1 MKLREEAF
9 GDDKPIRFQV
19 LRSVLAETYLAIV
32 ENIEAENAS
41 SGRSDFI
48 RYPRNP
54 PYDPPPVVITRNFEE
69 FKDALKTHGTYM
81 EINVPVDVHP
91 YIHTST
97 CIPVKEI
104 DSKDW
109 INELPESVLSFLT
122 IKEAAGTSMIC
133 HRWRHRQLWLDYIL
147 TRRDLEFNIPNI
159 FGSNYLKCRSSLIS
173 YFEDERLLF
182 FPIRIGHIINSK
194 AFEVEQITLYLERVT
209 VDEVFMASMF
219 SICLFLESLS
229 LLGCSIDSSLIVD
242 GPSLRLDDLKV
253 LNCFNDPAN
262 IKISAV
268 NLASF
273 EYSGN
278 IHHISS
284 IKTPRLSRIYFN
296 NHMVQNAFPHA
307 LTRLAS
313 FPQLV
318 KELPESLPTFR
329 NLKQLE
335 LVVHGP
341 EKSSKDNELVWG
353 SKVSQGNTSSARTC
367 DNVEKSY
374 YQHGSR

>member
-1 MKLREEAF
+1 MYRGEKVDSFKAAFYLDAKSADTLNAWISFAILRGVEVL
-9 GDDKPIRFQV
+9 DLHLFQLATSSTLKHLRLSGCV
-19 LRSVLAETYLAIV
+19 LR
-32 ENIEAENAS
+32 
-41 SGRSDFI
+41 
-48 RYPRNP
+48 
-54 PYDPPPVVITRNFEE
+54 PPPDFDG
-69 FKDALKTHGTYM
+69 FM
-81 EINVPVDVHP
+81 
-91 YIHTST
+91 
-97 CIPVKEI
+97 
-104 DSKDW
+104 
-109 INELPESVLSFLT
+109 
-122 IKEAAGTSMIC
+122 
-133 HRWRHRQLWLDYIL
+133 QL
-147 TRRDLEFNIPNI
+147 R
-159 FGSNYLKCRSSLIS
+159 
-173 YFEDERLLF
+173 
-182 FPIRIGHIINSK
+182 
-194 AFEVEQITLYLERVT
+194 TLYLERVT

-242 GPSLRLDDLKV
+242 GPTLRLNDLKV

-318 KELPESLPTFR
+318 TLYLLLEDDLVKEQPESLPTFR

-341 EKSSKDNELVWG
+341 EKSSKDNELVWVL
-353 SKVSQGNTSSARTC
+353 KFLKATPLLQELAIKARWGPQFYEGQPAIRNI
-367 DNVEKSY
+367 DSGFL
-374 YQHGSR
+374 HD